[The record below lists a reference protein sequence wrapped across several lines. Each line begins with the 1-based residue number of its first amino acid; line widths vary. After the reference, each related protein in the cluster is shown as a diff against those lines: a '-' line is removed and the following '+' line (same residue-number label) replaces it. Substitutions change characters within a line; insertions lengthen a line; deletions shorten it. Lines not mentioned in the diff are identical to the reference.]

1 MESCLTH
8 VILKRRLGVAPGE
21 FVHEAGVIELV
32 GASFAKL
39 TGKLNQHFVAR
50 YIAPF
55 EHQGLPDVAE
65 IKIAGGWRLQPCCLD
80 RKAGRP

>member
-1 MESCLTH
+1 M
-8 VILKRRLGVAPGE
+8 KGRFGVAPGE
-21 FVHEAGVIELV
+21 FLHEEGMIELL
-32 GASFAKL
+32 GASFGKL

-55 EHQGLPDVAE
+55 EHQCLPDVAE
-65 IKIAGGWRLQPCCLD
+65 IKIAGGWRLKPCGLD